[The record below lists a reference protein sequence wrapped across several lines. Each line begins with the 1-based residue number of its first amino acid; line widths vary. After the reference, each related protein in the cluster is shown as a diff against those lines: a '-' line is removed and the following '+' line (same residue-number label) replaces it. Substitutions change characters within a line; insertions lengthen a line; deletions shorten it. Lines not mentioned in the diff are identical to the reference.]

1 MDIGM
6 IGLGRMGGDMSR
18 RLMRGGHRVV
28 VYDSQPEAVQAL
40 VAEGADGASSIEDLA
55 GQLPSPRV
63 AWVMVPSGEPTE
75 STIDALADALSPED
89 VIIDGGNSNYKDSVR
104 RAASLA
110 ERGLFFM
117 DAGTSGGVWGL
128 EEGYSIMVGGDPEVF
143 RRLEPVF
150 QTLAPGSDRGYGRV
164 GPAGSGHFVK
174 MVHNG
179 IEYGLMQAYAEG
191 FELMMAKEDFGLD
204 VAQIAGIWRHG
215 SVVRSWLLDLTAAA
229 LDDDPGLETI
239 QAYVEDSGEG
249 RWTVQESVDLNVP
262 TPVISLA
269 LQARFR
275 STTGAALWRQAAG
288 GHAQP
293 VRRSRRQES
302 GVVPYLGSLCGQRL
316 LKKKNKAR
324 WKHRALFLLRLK
336 RFAQRRLIC
345 PSSRA
350 LAFPQRPWGLPA
362 CPRSW
367 KPSPGGAGSALAGGP
382 RAGSRLAEW
391 ADCGGGA
398 RRS

>member
-6 IGLGRMGGDMSR
+6 IGLGRMGGDMAR

-40 VAEGADGASSIEDLA
+40 VDEGADGASSIEDLA

-191 FELMMAKEDFGLD
+191 FELMRAKEEFGLD
-204 VAQIAGIWRHG
+204 LAQIAGIWRYG

-275 STTGAALWRQAAG
+275 SRQEQPFGARLLAAMRNQFG
-288 GHAQP
+288 GHA
-293 VRRSRRQES
+293 VRR
-302 GVVPYLGSLCGQRL
+302 
-316 LKKKNKAR
+316 
-324 WKHRALFLLRLK
+324 
-336 RFAQRRLIC
+336 
-345 PSSRA
+345 
-350 LAFPQRPWGLPA
+350 
-362 CPRSW
+362 
-367 KPSPGGAGSALAGGP
+367 
-382 RAGSRLAEW
+382 AE
-391 ADCGGGA
+391 
-398 RRS
+398 